1 MSGWCYTAFLSVH
14 REMVFVLDQWLRERH
29 AIPFVNMDLL
39 FMARGSEG
47 IGGQLLALI
56 ENPVYES
63 KANPPENTLLASLN
77 NPMFEEADK
86 RSTSTRIP

>member
-1 MSGWCYTAFLSVH
+1 MSAH
-14 REMVFVLDQWLRERH
+14 REMVFVLDHWLKERH
-29 AIPFVNMDLL
+29 TIPFFNMELL

-63 KANPPENTLLASLN
+63 KANPPENTLLVSLK

-86 RSTSTRIP
+86 QSASIRSP